1 MHELFKW
8 LYNRFSQVESVYQF
22 SIFYLDF
29 EFKILLVGEI
39 YWKDKSYI
47 YINSLLTRK
56 TMVGTPCN
64 NFYMDS
70 IVQMCNK
77 QRVRNEVWN

>member
-1 MHELFKW
+1 MHALFKW

-39 YWKDKSYI
+39 YWKDKSTLLCKFLVDTQNYGG
-47 YINSLLTRK
+47 NS
-56 TMVGTPCN
+56 M
-64 NFYMDS
+64 
-70 IVQMCNK
+70 
-77 QRVRNEVWN
+77 